1 MAMSTTKT
9 SLEAIPLLKGREN
22 YISWSQQMESHL
34 KASKAWKIINGKWK
48 RPSEPSRVLAP
59 LRPQDLIDEHR
70 EERRQ
75 QEEAQAED
83 EEATPLPPYVPLS
96 LREAKE
102 ELEYIKAQI
111 DQWDQWEKA
120 ERTAINDI
128 NSRLS
133 ETCRKQLG
141 RLDNLKNI
149 WDKLKTL
156 YAKTTCGIWVQELNN
171 MVKLI
176 GARKTGENP
185 DEWLGRV
192 IATAENGQ
200 ENLGNLSWD
209 IFAAY
214 VMSINLGDDITA
226 TPSETYRQSEWPSMD
241 SLRNSISQEYQSKL
255 NANTKSK
262 PTAAARPNNEDPKL
276 SLTLTSRKRKGT
288 RLSSPHKK
296 QDSHNDGEKKGRQG
310 WPKCPICD
318 TQHPIRE
325 KGDCFLARPE
335 TASAAWREKNQDRIE
350 AFKKKKSQ

>member
-1 MAMSTTKT
+1 MATHTSKT
-9 SLEAIPLLKGREN
+9 SLEAIPLLRGREN

-34 KASKAWKIINGKWK
+34 KASKAWIIITGKWK
-48 RPSEPSRVLAP
+48 KPSEPSYAEPP
-59 LRPQDLIDEHR
+59 LRPQDLIAEHR
-70 EERRQ
+70 ARRRE
-75 QEEAQAED
+75 QEEAQEED
-83 EEATPLPPYVPLS
+83 DDPLPPYAPLT

-102 ELEYIKAQI
+102 ELDYIKAQI
-111 DQWDQWEKA
+111 EQWDRWEKT
-120 ERTAINDI
+120 ERMAINDI

-200 ENLGNLSWD
+200 ENLGNLTWD

-214 VMSINLGDDITA
+214 VMSIDLGDDITA

-255 NANTKSK
+255 NTNTKSK
-262 PTAAARPNNEDPKL
+262 PTAAARPDNTDS
-276 SLTLTSRKRKGT
+276 SLNLTTASRQSSRKRSGT
-288 RLSSPHKK
+288 RMSSPSKK
-296 QDSHNDGEKKGRQG
+296 EARQN
-310 WPKCPICD
+310 WPMCPICEIK
-318 TQHPIRE
+318 HPIKKE
-325 KGDCFLARPE
+325 GECYVAHPE
-335 TASAAWREKNQDRIE
+335 TASALWRERNKDKIE
-350 AFKKKKSQ
+350 AFKKKKKEKDKS